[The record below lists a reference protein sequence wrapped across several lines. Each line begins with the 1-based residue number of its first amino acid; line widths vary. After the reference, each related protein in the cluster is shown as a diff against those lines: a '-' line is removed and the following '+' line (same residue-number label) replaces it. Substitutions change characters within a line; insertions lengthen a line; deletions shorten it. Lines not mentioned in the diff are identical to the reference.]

1 MGLEAYKATIGD
13 SITAWFCPS
22 IPVQDG
28 PGLYYGLPGLI
39 LDLEDKHAIY
49 TCTAINTKSSQP
61 VAKPKRAKEVTK
73 DQFEQLRKRAFAR

>member
-39 LDLEDKHAIY
+39 LDLEDKHTIY